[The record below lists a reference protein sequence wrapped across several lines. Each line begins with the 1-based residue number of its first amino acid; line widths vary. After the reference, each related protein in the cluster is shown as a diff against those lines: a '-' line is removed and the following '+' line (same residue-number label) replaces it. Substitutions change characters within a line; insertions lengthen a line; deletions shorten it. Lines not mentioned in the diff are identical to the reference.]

1 MIKTSE
7 KTSNLFSDPRL
18 NALSP
23 FQETLYWRLRSFLA
37 CSGAEETSAE
47 PSTVKS
53 SLYPLKRDL
62 RESQVQS
69 ALTAL
74 TLAGMIAVYPDD
86 TGHPYLRLISAGSPT
101 SHGGD
106 IGGDDHHRHHRR
118 LMTTVSQ
125 PFNPNGESTENVPG
139 NLLPSN
145 RTDEAAEKGY
155 AELLGV
161 TDRDVAETMER
172 RNTIEFEARQSG
184 LPINARSMQL
194 AESWAMEYTIDWL
207 VKAIQQAAM
216 TAPNWKYVHGILRGW
231 KERGSCEDLPP
242 DQRKQRKAEPA
253 KPSLRRSN
261 KTDAELDAELKKWGV
276 NLSG

>member
-7 KTSNLFSDPRL
+7 KTRNLLSDPRL

-47 PSTVKS
+47 PSSVKS

-86 TGHPYLRLISAGSPT
+86 TGHPYLRLIGAGSPT

-106 IGGDDHHRHHRR
+106 IGGDGHHHRR

-125 PFNPNGESTENVPG
+125 PFNPNGESTENVPS

-194 AESWAMEYTIDWL
+194 AESWAMEYTLDWL

-216 TAPNWKYVHGILRGW
+216 TAPNWRYVQGILRDW
-231 KERGSCEDLPP
+231 KQRGSCEDLPP

-261 KTDAELDAELKKWGV
+261 KTDAELDEELKKWGV
-276 NLSG
+276 NLGG

>member
-7 KTSNLFSDPRL
+7 KTSDLFSDQRL

-47 PSTVKS
+47 PSSVKS

-86 TGHPYLRLISAGSPT
+86 TGHPYLRLIGAGSPT

-106 IGGDDHHRHHRR
+106 IGGDGHHHRR

-125 PFNPNGESTENVPG
+125 PFNPNGESTENVPS
-139 NLLPSN
+139 NLLPSS

-194 AESWAMEYTIDWL
+194 AESWAMEYTLDWL

-216 TAPNWKYVHGILRGW
+216 TPPNWRYVQGILRDW
-231 KERGSCEDLPP
+231 KQRGSCEDLPP

-276 NLSG
+276 NLGG

>member
-7 KTSNLFSDPRL
+7 KTRNLLSDPRL

-47 PSTVKS
+47 PSSVKS

-74 TLAGMIAVYPDD
+74 ALAGMIAVYPDD
-86 TGHPYLRLISAGSPT
+86 TGHPYLRLIGAGSPT

-106 IGGDDHHRHHRR
+106 IGGDGHHHRR

-125 PFNPNGESTENVPG
+125 PFNPNGESTENVPS

-145 RTDEAAEKGY
+145 RTNEAAEKGY

-194 AESWAMEYTIDWL
+194 AESWAMEYTLDWL

-216 TAPNWKYVHGILRGW
+216 TAPNWRYVHGILRDW
-231 KERGSCEDLPP
+231 KQRGSCEDLPP

-261 KTDAELDAELKKWGV
+261 KTDAELDEELKKWGV
-276 NLSG
+276 NLGG